1 MKHNDDEVKQEEPI
15 SYEEMD
21 SPLKPIEQKMK
32 SEGKIVLGFGVTQVT
47 TTDTE
52 KKKKKAVVE
61 VK

>member
-1 MKHNDDEVKQEEPI
+1 
-15 SYEEMD
+15 
-21 SPLKPIEQKMK
+21 MK